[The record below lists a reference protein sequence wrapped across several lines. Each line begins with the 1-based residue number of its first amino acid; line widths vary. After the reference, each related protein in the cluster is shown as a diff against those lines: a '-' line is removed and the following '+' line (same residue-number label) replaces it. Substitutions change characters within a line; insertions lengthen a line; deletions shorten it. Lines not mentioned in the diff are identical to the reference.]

1 MITIKIPKQVN
12 EILDKLHDSGYEAY
26 IVGGCVRNAVLG
38 RMPHDWD
45 ITTSAEPDEV
55 KALFERTIDT
65 GLKHGTVTV
74 MSGKTGY
81 EITTF
86 RVDGDYSDGRHPDSV
101 AFTKDLIKDLERR
114 DFTINAMAYTK
125 ESGLIDPFDGYGD
138 IGRGII
144 RAVGDPK
151 QRFSEDALRIMR
163 AFRFSA
169 QLGYDIDP
177 DTLEAAEKLAPNL
190 KMVSAERIRSELEK
204 ILVSDNP
211 DVLEPAWET
220 GITRQFLPEFD
231 RCMET
236 EQNNPYHWYTVG
248 EHILK
253 SMRFV
258 RNDRVLR
265 LTMLLHDIGKPE
277 CLTTDKKGIDHFYG
291 HAEKSCAMAEEILRR
306 LKYDNDTIGKVLPLI
321 EWHDESLRMTKAGI
335 RRAVAEVGRD
345 MFPLLLEVKRADA
358 MAQSDYKKEEK
369 LETLWTL
376 RETYRSI
383 IKNGDCLT
391 LKDLAVNGDDIIACG
406 IKPGKEVG
414 RILKKMFD
422 DVINVPEHNDRDY
435 LIRHYVKRRSREE
448 TR

>member
-26 IVGGCVRNAVLG
+26 IVGGCVRDAILG
-38 RMPHDWD
+38 RTPHDWD

-55 KALFERTIDT
+55 KAMFERTIDT

-86 RVDGDYSDGRHPDSV
+86 RIDGDYVDGRHPDSV

-125 ESGLIDPFDGYGD
+125 EGGLIDPFDGYGD

-190 KMVSAERIRSELEK
+190 KKISAERIQSELEK
-204 ILVSDNP
+204 ILISDRP
-211 DVLEPAWET
+211 DVLKLAWKT
-220 GITRQFLPEFD
+220 GVTKQFLPEFD

-236 EQNNPYHWYTVG
+236 DQNNPHHCYTVG
-248 EHILK
+248 GHILE
-253 SMRFV
+253 SVRAI

-265 LTMLLHDIGKPE
+265 LAMLLHDIGKPE
-277 CLTTDKKGIDHFYG
+277 CITTDERGINHFYG
-291 HAEKSCAMAEEILRR
+291 HAEESCRIAEGILKR
-306 LKYDNDTIGKVLPLI
+306 LRYDNNTTEKVLSLV
-321 EWHDESLRMTKAGI
+321 EWHGENFRMTKAGI

-345 MFPLLLEVKRADA
+345 MFPLLLEVKRADV
-358 MAQSDYKKEEK
+358 MAQSDYEREEK
-369 LETLWTL
+369 LETIGIL
-376 RETYRSI
+376 RETYKSI
-383 IKNGDCLT
+383 IRNGDCLT
-391 LKDLAVNGDDIIACG
+391 LKGLAVNGDDIIACG
-406 IKPGKEVG
+406 VKPGKEVG
-414 RILKKMFD
+414 KILKKMLD
-422 DVINVPEHNDRDY
+422 DVINVPEHNDKNY
-435 LIRHYVKRRSREE
+435 LIRHHIRQRAREKA
-448 TR
+448 R